1 MCAIPVFF
9 TGQCP
14 WNPNASTI
22 VLFCFCQIIANYQK
36 HESNDQISEQSNIHI
51 YSKSNSIARAHNNRG
66 KCSHEP
72 HKCPDQLRTDVLR
85 FGSTWVKRKQN
96 HIIANIKSGSP
107 KTVIALLLQPSG
119 VFPVEKWVGIFVG
132 S

>member
-1 MCAIPVFF
+1 MCAVPVFF
-9 TGQCP
+9 TVQCP
-14 WNPNASTI
+14 WNPDASTI

-96 HIIANIKSGSP
+96 HIITNIKSGSP

-119 VFPVEKWVGIFVG
+119 VFPVEKWVGSFVG

>member
-66 KCSHEP
+66 KCSHE
-72 HKCPDQLRTDVLR
+72 HTSARISFGLMFWR

-119 VFPVEKWVGIFVG
+119 VFPVEKWVGSFAG